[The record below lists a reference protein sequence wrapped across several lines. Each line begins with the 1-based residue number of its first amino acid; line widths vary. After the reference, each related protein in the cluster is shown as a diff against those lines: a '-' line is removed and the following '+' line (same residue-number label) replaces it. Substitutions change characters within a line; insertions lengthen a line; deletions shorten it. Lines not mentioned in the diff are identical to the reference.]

1 MVPAGGESTLAVRL
15 ARFAVDHRDPAS
27 LPEPVRRS
35 VQHRILDTVG
45 IALAGSGID
54 TCRAVTDYA
63 CHIGGRGEARIVGVR
78 QPVPAAMAGLVNG
91 TLAHSLDYDDT
102 HLPSVVHPSASV
114 VPAALAAAEAAGAP
128 GGAAL
133 AAIAVGIEV
142 CVRLGMAGYDAEGRN
157 STYFDNG
164 QHATS
169 MCGTIGSAA
178 AAALLA
184 GGDAAGVA
192 HAMAVAASMAS
203 GLIEANRGGG
213 TVKQLHCGWAA
224 HAGITAAELA
234 RRGLTGPSSV
244 FEGRFGFFRAFLRGH
259 YNAAA
264 VTDGLG
270 DDWQLPRI
278 FFKPY
283 PANHFTHA
291 GIDAALALRAQ
302 GIRLDDVQALRLSVA
317 GPTVR
322 TIGEPLAAKRAPETG
337 YQAKFSGPYTV
348 VAGMLG
354 GGGLGLGLD
363 DFTDALARDPTR
375 RRHME
380 KVTVASDETCD
391 AAFPDEFPAILTAT
405 LRDGTVVTE
414 RALHNRGG
422 PWRPLSDADLSRKF
436 LDNATRRVR
445 PETADRIA
453 KALMSFDREPSVTP
467 LMEMTGEP

>member
-1 MVPAGGESTLAVRL
+1 MAGRL
-15 ARFAVDHRDPAS
+15 AQFAVDHRDAAS
-27 LPEPVRRS
+27 LPDPVRRS
-35 VQHRILDTVG
+35 VRHRILDIIG
-45 IALAGSGID
+45 IALAGSGMD

-63 CHIGGRGEARIVGVR
+63 RHLGGRGEARIIGVLG
-78 QPVPAAMAGLVNG
+78 PVPAAMAGLVNG
-91 TLAHSLDYDDT
+91 TMAHSLDYDDT

-114 VPAALAAAEAAGAP
+114 VPAGLAAAEAAGAP
-128 GGAAL
+128 GAAAI
-133 AAIAVGIEV
+133 AAIAVGIEI
-142 CVRLGMAGYDAEGRN
+142 CVRLGMAGYDAQARN

-184 GGDAAGVA
+184 GADAAGVA
-192 HAMAVAASMAS
+192 HAMAVSASMAS

-224 HAGITAAELA
+224 HAGITAADLA
-234 RRGLTGPSSV
+234 LRGLTGPPSV
-244 FEGRFGFFRAFLRGH
+244 FEGRFGFFQAFLRGH

-264 VTDGLG
+264 VIDGLG

-278 FFKPY
+278 FYKPY

-302 GIRLDDVQALRLSVA
+302 GIRLDDVQALNLAVA

-363 DFTDALARDPTR
+363 DFTDELARDPVR
-375 RRHME
+375 CRHME

-405 LRDGTVVTE
+405 LHDGTRVTE

-422 PWRPLSDADLSRKF
+422 PWWPLSDADLSRKF

-453 KALMSFDREPSVTP
+453 EAVTGLDRGLSVTP
-467 LMEMTGEP
+467 FLEMTSET